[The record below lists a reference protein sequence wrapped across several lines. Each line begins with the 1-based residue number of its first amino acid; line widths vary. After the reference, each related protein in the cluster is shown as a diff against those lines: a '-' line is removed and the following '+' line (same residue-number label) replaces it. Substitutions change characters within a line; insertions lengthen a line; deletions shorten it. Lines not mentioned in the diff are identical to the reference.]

1 MRAKLVYMNFLG
13 IKFNIGQII
22 LQSSQGLITNIKHS
36 FHLNKNGDSFD
47 SSKLVAF

>member
-13 IKFNIGQII
+13 IEFNIGQII

-36 FHLNKNGDSFD
+36 FQLNKNGDSFN
-47 SSKLVAF
+47 SSKLVSF